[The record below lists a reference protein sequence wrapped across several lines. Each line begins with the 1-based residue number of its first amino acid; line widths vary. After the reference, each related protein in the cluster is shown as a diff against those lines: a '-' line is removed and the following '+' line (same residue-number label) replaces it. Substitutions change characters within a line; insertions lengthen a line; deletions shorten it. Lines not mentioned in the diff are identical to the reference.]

1 MAAWMV
7 LRLVDGLTTGFAVR
21 LLVQWT
27 GWGKER
33 SIWSMVVWLLTDESP
48 DYGSGLA
55 LLLAG
60 WLSSGVGGGYWH
72 GKYIGPVVLDVKV
85 IDRFSEG
92 VEFRISNW

>member
-1 MAAWMV
+1 MV

-60 WLSSGVGGGYWH
+60 WLSSVGVLAREVHWPSSPRC
-72 GKYIGPVVLDVKV
+72 KSD
-85 IDRFSEG
+85 
-92 VEFRISNW
+92 